1 MNPFAMFK
9 MIIVTISIFSVTQ
22 CTPMLVL
29 ELYLNYYESYKY
41 VIFFLFHYLLIY
53 LFTSQLSLIILCRRF
68 STLGTCIRLFFY
80 EY

>member
-29 ELYLNYYESYKY
+29 EL
-41 VIFFLFHYLLIY
+41 LLE
-53 LFTSQLSLIILCRRF
+53 LIK
-68 STLGTCIRLFFY
+68 
-80 EY
+80 